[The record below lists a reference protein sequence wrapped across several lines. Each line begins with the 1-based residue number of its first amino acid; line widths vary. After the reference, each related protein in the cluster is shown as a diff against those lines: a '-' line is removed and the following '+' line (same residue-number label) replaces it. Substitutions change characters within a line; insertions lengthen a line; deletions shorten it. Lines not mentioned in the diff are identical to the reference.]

1 MINANMSTNSPYN
14 VALTFKWTIPV
25 VYNNFIDRTPLAVK
39 CWTSPVPFPDNLTL
53 PHKSKALKRLY
64 LILFELLVQSGDELA
79 EFVTNPSFTQLLKK
93 LRLQDWLSNVWLLT
107 AAVNIRHIIAVSP
120 CTPLASGLRS
130 HVPTAHLPP
139 PPRCFYNQFVLK
151 SHSYAQN
158 KLIKD
163 IVYNILYAKLNQP
176 AQVTQR

>member
-25 VYNNFIDRTPLAVK
+25 VYNNFINRTPLAVK

-79 EFVTNPSFTQLLKK
+79 EFVTNPSFTQSLKK

-107 AAVNIRHIIAVSP
+107 AAVNIRHMIAVSP
-120 CTPLASGLRS
+120 CTPRGGHRETTSGLRS
-130 HVPTAHLPP
+130 HVPTAHLPLT
-139 PPRCFYNQFVLK
+139 PR
-151 SHSYAQN
+151 
-158 KLIKD
+158 
-163 IVYNILYAKLNQP
+163 P
-176 AQVTQR
+176 AAFITNSS